1 MTLAALISAYHEADE
16 PGGGLRAVLPLAG
29 RTVLERQAV
38 LAAAA
43 GAARLVI
50 LVERVPPNLL
60 AAIDRLKS
68 QGLQVVVARNATE
81 AAEALEPDDRLLVL
95 ADGLLPAE
103 AHIRRLVSLGGPAIL
118 TVPDVRVDDRFERID
133 AHSRW
138 AGLAILD
145 GEMLRRTAAMVG
157 EWDLQSTLLRRAIQ
171 SGVRQLSLRGEPA
184 DDMLTVAERAED
196 LQALQQRIFD
206 GAGAHRRDWVSRYLL
221 GPLEREAVRHLM
233 PTSATPAALSL
244 GASLLTALGALAFA
258 SHWLGFGMAL
268 VLLATPLHG
277 AGERLEAL
285 RMEDAGEGGWWDHLV
300 PPLAAVALFALAFA
314 IRDTRGWGCVALA
327 GTAVAFAVALRIEAE
342 GREIPGGVWLAEWKG
357 MAWLLLPFAAAGLWG
372 TGLTALA
379 LYAGAGFFWAQRIVH
394 RPGPGSSD

>member
-29 RTVLERQAV
+29 RTVVERQAV
-38 LAAAA
+38 LCAAA
-43 GAARLVI
+43 GAGRIVI
-50 LVERVPPNLL
+50 LVERVPSNLL
-60 AAIDRLKS
+60 AAVDRLKA
-68 QGLQVVVARNATE
+68 QGLDAVVARSADE
-81 AAEALEPDDRLLVL
+81 AGEALHPEDRLIVL

-138 AGLAILD
+138 AGIAILD
-145 GEMLRRTAAMVG
+145 GEMLKRTAAMVG

-184 DDMLTVAERAED
+184 DEMLTVAERAED

-221 GPLEREAVRHLM
+221 GTVEREAVRHLM
-233 PTSATPAALSL
+233 PTAATPASLSL

-258 SHWLGFGMAL
+258 SHWLVTGIVL

-277 AGERLEAL
+277 TGERLEAL

-300 PPLAAVALFALAFA
+300 APLAAMALFALALA
-314 IRDTRGWGCVALA
+314 VRETHGWGCLALA
-327 GTAVAFAVALRIEAE
+327 ATAVAFTFALRIERDS
-342 GREIPGGVWLAEWKG
+342 REIPGSVWLAEWKG
-357 MAWLLLPFAAAGLWG
+357 MAWLLLPFAAAGWWS
-372 TGLTALA
+372 TGLAVLA

-394 RPGPGSSD
+394 RPGGPSSD

>member
-1 MTLAALISAYHEADE
+1 VTLAALISAYHEADE

-50 LVERVPPNLL
+50 LVERVPPTLL
-60 AAIDRLKS
+60 AAVDRLKS
-68 QGLQVVVARNATE
+68 QGLEVVVARSAGE
-81 AAEALEPDDRLLVL
+81 AGEALDPDDRLLVL

-103 AHIRRLVSLGGPAIL
+103 AHIRRLVALGGAAIL

-196 LQALQQRIFD
+196 LHALQQRIFD

-221 GPLEREAVRHLM
+221 GYFEREAVRHLM

-244 GASLLTALGALAFA
+244 AASLLIALGALAFA
-258 SHWLGFGMAL
+258 SHWLGTGVAL
-268 VLLATPLHG
+268 VLLATPFHG

-300 PPLAAVALFALAFA
+300 APLAALALVALALA
-314 IRDTRGWGCVALA
+314 IRDTRGWGCLALA
-327 GTAVAFAVALRIEAE
+327 GTTIAFALALRIEAE
-342 GREIPGGVWLAEWKG
+342 GREMPGGVWLAEWKG
-357 MAWLLLPFAAAGLWG
+357 LAWLLLPFAAAGLWG

-379 LYAGAGFFWAQRIVH
+379 VYAGASFFWAQRIVH
-394 RPGPGSSD
+394 RPAGTQSD